1 MPYAAC
7 LTERILNA
15 AGARRYTWFNL
26 KQMWRFVFLWQ
37 LGQITIPAH
46 FSFTLAF
53 NFTSSSNKCNIS
65 VLRLRLISPP
75 AQTKCNTLVNTLTQ
89 LNFDMSSCHVVCA
102 RCVHQIRPR
111 CESNSATTFNVFN
124 YLFQLLTP
132 LEFHNPTITFP
143 FGSYVWVTIE
153 LWMSYSELPL
163 SYQHLQ
169 LLTA

>member
-26 KQMWRFVFLWQ
+26 KQMWWFVFLWQ

-53 NFTSSSNKCNIS
+53 NFTSSSNKCN
-65 VLRLRLISPP
+65 
-75 AQTKCNTLVNTLTQ
+75 TLVNTLAQ
-89 LNFDMSSCHVVCA
+89 LKFDMSSCHVVCA

-111 CESNSATTFNVFN
+111 CESNPATTFNVFN
-124 YLFQLLTP
+124 CLFQLLTP
-132 LEFHNPTITFP
+132 PEFHNSTITFP
-143 FGSYVWVTIE
+143 FGNYVCVTVE

>member
-26 KQMWRFVFLWQ
+26 KQMWRLVFLWQ

-46 FSFTLAF
+46 FNFTLAFNFASSSNKCKHFSFTLAF
-53 NFTSSSNKCNIS
+53 NFTSSSN
-65 VLRLRLISPP
+65 
-75 AQTKCNTLVNTLTQ
+75 KCNTLVNTLTQ
-89 LNFDMSSCHVVCA
+89 LNFDMSSCHVVCT

-111 CESNSATTFNVFN
+111 CESKSATTFNVLN

-132 LEFHNPTITFP
+132 PEFHNSTITFP
-143 FGSYVWVTIE
+143 FGSYVWVTVK

-163 SYQHLQ
+163 GYQHLQ